1 MSVMQIARK
10 KGFLNK
16 TAHDTEGVQAKL
28 ETPQGDQHGGNVWD
42 DIGSF
47 FGGDIKG
54 DHKYYGVTKAHYNR
68 AVAHHKQHGGSFW
81 SSLKSVAQRVA
92 KTALPILS
100 NLPGPVGM
108 AANVAQS
115 LIPGLA
121 PDSQEGSGL
130 SKAHY
135 ARAKKHYK
143 QHGCGWMDAVKA
155 TIAKGRAL
163 AAKIAP
169 HIATAADI
177 IGKIAQAPPVAAAP
191 AAQAGSGL
199 KKLTKGSEAAKARM
213 ASLRALKKSK
223 GAGLF

>member
-1 MSVMQIARK
+1 MQIARK

-16 TAHDTEGVQAKL
+16 TAHDTEGTEAKL

-68 AVAHHKQHGGSFW
+68 AVKHHKQHGGSFW

-121 PDSQEGSGL
+121 PDQDGSGCS

-135 ARAKKHYK
+135 LRAKKHYK
-143 QHGCGWMDAVKA
+143 QHGGGWMDSVKA
-155 TIAKGRAL
+155 TVAKARAL
-163 AAKIAP
+163 AHKIAP
-169 HIATAADI
+169 HIKTAADI
-177 IGKIAQAPPVAAAP
+177 IGKIAQAPPAAAP